1 MKLVG
6 MNIVPARNLG
16 NARLSSKALLN
27 KPQLLSRSP
36 SPPSLRTGKN
46 RNRRHVCPLTCK
58 LMGKHSHA
66 PRHPGRWCSPDAYS
80 EPSAWTMMVGSQ
92 EDIGVAATTC
102 RSLSLTRL
110 ARDRK

>member
-46 RNRRHVCPLTCK
+46 RNRLHVCPLTCK

-66 PRHPGRWCSPDAYS
+66 PRHPGRWCSPDAYHLS
-80 EPSAWTMMVGSQ
+80 KLRYPSDLTDEEWKLVEP
-92 EDIGVAATTC
+92 
-102 RSLSLTRL
+102 
-110 ARDRK
+110 

>member
-66 PRHPGRWCSPDAYS
+66 PRHPGRWCSPDAYLI
-80 EPSAWTMMVGSQ
+80 TGL
-92 EDIGVAATTC
+92 IGFGLFGALVSTFVRVPTGQAT
-102 RSLSLTRL
+102 
-110 ARDRK
+110 

>member
-6 MNIVPARNLG
+6 MYIVPARNLG

-66 PRHPGRWCSPDAYS
+66 PRHPGRWCSPDAYDTAT
-80 EPSAWTMMVGSQ
+80 PSH
-92 EDIGVAATTC
+92 IGAIGEVPTPMASAL
-102 RSLSLTRL
+102 RY
-110 ARDRK
+110 ARPI